1 MLSVLG
7 LVAVKFLERRPGGFY
22 GYTAGEMRNAAP
34 TEVDD
39 EQPQPEFA
47 ETEGDFRAWD
57 DSGQE
62 P

>member
-1 MLSVLG
+1 M
-7 LVAVKFLERRPGGFY
+7 KFLERRPGGFY